1 MPDVCFYFQV
11 HQPRR
16 LRRYSVFETEPTYFD
31 DDANSRILR
40 RVAQKCYLP
49 ATSLLL
55 RQIQRHGDRF
65 VVAFSL
71 TGQVIEQ
78 LQRWAPEVLDRFRA
92 LAQTGCVEFLSET
105 YDHSLASL
113 YSPDEFAHQVAR
125 HDELID
131 SLFGQTPSVFRNTE
145 LIYNNALADTLAKLG
160 RFRGVLAEGV
170 DSLLAGRSPNHVY
183 QSPGAVAMP
192 ILLKNHRLSDDLA
205 FRFSDPSWPHY
216 PLKPGTYANWLADAS
231 GQIVNLFI
239 DFETFGEHQWE
250 QTGIFGFLDN
260 LPDAVLSNGCRFF
273 TPSQAIERYDPADT
287 YNAPQVTSWAD
298 TERDI
303 SAWQGNAMQSAA
315 LNELYAIESA
325 VKATHGS
332 ELIHDWQALSTSD
345 HFYYMCTKYYAD
357 AAVHAYF
364 NPYESP
370 YDAYINYMNVLDNL
384 KGRLEALTDSNS
396 LHS

>member
-31 DDANSRILR
+31 DEANSTILR

-49 ATSLLL
+49 ATELLL
-55 RQIQRHGDRF
+55 RQIERHGDRF

-78 LQRWAPEVLDRFRA
+78 FRRWSPDVLDSFYK
-92 LAQTGCVEFLSET
+92 LSQTGCVEFLSET
-105 YDHSLASL
+105 YDHSLASQ
-113 YSPDEFAHQVAR
+113 YSKEDFEHQVVR

-131 SLFGQTPSVFRNTE
+131 DLFGQRPSVFRNTE
-145 LIYNNALADTLAKLG
+145 LIYDNKLAKTLARFG

-170 DSLLAGRSPNHVY
+170 DDLLDGRSPNHVY
-183 QSPGAVAMP
+183 RSPGKPAMP
-192 ILLKNHRLSDDLA
+192 VLLKNHRLSDDLA
-205 FRFSDPSWPHY
+205 FRFSDPNWPHY
-216 PLKPGTYANWLADAS
+216 PLKPGTYAQWLADAS
-231 GQIVNLFI
+231 GDVVNLFI

-250 QTGIFGFLDN
+250 QTGIFGFLEH
-260 LPDAVLSNGCRFF
+260 LPDAVLANGARFL
-273 TPSQAIERYDPADT
+273 TPSQAIERYDPVDIYDAK
-287 YNAPQVTSWAD
+287 QVTSWAD
-298 TERDI
+298 SERDI

-315 LNELYAIESA
+315 LNDLYAIEPQI
-325 VKATHGS
+325 KATHHAD
-332 ELIHDWQALSTSD
+332 LIHDWQALSTSD

-357 AAVHAYF
+357 ADVHAYF

-370 YDAYINYMNVLDNL
+370 YDAYINFMNVLDNL
-384 KGRLEALTDSNS
+384 KGRLEATTP
-396 LHS
+396 

>member
-31 DDANSRILR
+31 DEANSRILR
-40 RVAQKCYLP
+40 RVAQKCYMP
-49 ATSLLL
+49 ATSLLM
-55 RQIQRHGDRF
+55 RQIERHGDRF

-78 LQRWAPEVLDRFRA
+78 LQRWSPEVIAQFRK

-113 YSPDEFAHQVAR
+113 YSPEDFAHQIAR

-131 SLFGQTPSVFRNTE
+131 DLFGQTPSVFRNTE

-160 RFRGVLAEGV
+160 RFRGVMAEGV
-170 DSLLAGRSPNHVY
+170 DTLLDGRSPNHVY
-183 QSPGAVAMP
+183 QSPGPVSLP

-205 FRFSDPSWPHY
+205 FRFSDTSWPHY
-216 PLKPGTYANWLADAS
+216 PLKPGTYAQWLADAS
-231 GQIVNLFI
+231 GEVVNLFI

-250 QTGIFGFLDN
+250 QTGIFGFLQN
-260 LPDAVLSNGCRFF
+260 LPDAAMSAGCKFL

-287 YNAPQVTSWAD
+287 YDAPQVTSWAD
-298 TERDI
+298 SERDV
-303 SAWQGNAMQSAA
+303 SAWQGNAMQAAA
-315 LNELYAIESA
+315 LGELYAIE
-325 VKATHGS
+325 KPIKETHDAQ
-332 ELIHDWQALSTSD
+332 LIQDWHALSTSD

-384 KGRLEALTDSNS
+384 KGRLEALVDSAG
-396 LHS
+396 

>member
-31 DDANSRILR
+31 DEANSTILR
-40 RVAQKCYLP
+40 RVAQKCYMP
-49 ATSLLL
+49 ATALLL
-55 RQIQRHGDRF
+55 KQIQRHGDRF
-65 VVAFSL
+65 TVAFSL

-78 LQRWAPEVLDRFRA
+78 LQRWTPEVLEQFRK

-113 YSPDEFAHQVAR
+113 YSPDDFAHQIAR

-131 SLFGQTPSVFRNTE
+131 DLFGQTPSVFRNTE
-145 LIYNNALADTLAKLG
+145 LIYSNALADTLAKIG
-160 RFRGVLAEGV
+160 RFRGVMAEGV
-170 DSLLAGRSPNHVY
+170 DALLDGRSPNHVY
-183 QSPGAVAMP
+183 QSPGKTPLP

-216 PLKPGTYANWLADAS
+216 PLKPGTYAQWLADAA
-231 GQIVNLFI
+231 GQVVNLFI

-250 QTGIFGFLDN
+250 QTGIFGFLEAM
-260 LPDAVLSNGCRFF
+260 PDAVLSNGSRFL
-273 TPSQAIERYDPADT
+273 TPSQAIERFDPADT
-287 YNAPQVTSWAD
+287 YSAPQVTSWAD
-298 TERDI
+298 SERDI
-303 SAWQGNAMQSAA
+303 SAWRGNAMQAAA
-315 LNELYAIESA
+315 LTELYAIE
-325 VKATHGS
+325 KPIKTTHNAQ
-332 ELIHDWQALSTSD
+332 LIHDWQALSPSD

-384 KGRLEALTDSNS
+384 KGRLEAVVSSD
-396 LHS
+396 

>member
-31 DDANSRILR
+31 DEANSTILR

-49 ATSLLL
+49 ATELLL
-55 RQIQRHGDRF
+55 RQIERHGDRF

-78 LQRWAPEVLDRFRA
+78 FQRWSPEVLERFRK
-92 LAQTGCVEFLSET
+92 LAETGCVEFLSET
-105 YDHSLASL
+105 YDHSLASQ
-113 YSPDEFAHQVAR
+113 YSAEEFQHQVSR

-131 SLFGQTPSVFRNTE
+131 DLFGQRPSVFRNTE
-145 LIYNNALADTLAKLG
+145 LIYDNKLAKTLAKFG

-170 DSLLAGRSPNHVY
+170 DDLLQGRSPNHIY
-183 QSPGAVAMP
+183 RSPDKAAMP

-205 FRFSDPSWPHY
+205 FRFSDPNWPHY
-216 PLKPGTYANWLADAS
+216 PLKPGTYAQWLADAA
-231 GQIVNLFI
+231 GDVVNLFI

-250 QTGIFGFLDN
+250 QSGIFGFLEH
-260 LPDAVLSNGCRFF
+260 LPDAVLANGAKFL
-273 TPSQAIERYDPADT
+273 TPSQAIERYDPVDI
-287 YNAPQVTSWAD
+287 YDVKQVTSWAD
-298 TERDI
+298 SERDI

-315 LNELYAIESA
+315 LNDLYAIEQQI
-325 VKATHGS
+325 KASHDAA
-332 ELIHDWQALSTSD
+332 LIQDWQALSTSD

-357 AAVHAYF
+357 ADVHAYF

-370 YDAYINYMNVLDNL
+370 YDAYINFMNVLDNL
-384 KGRLEALTDSNS
+384 KGRLEAVAS
-396 LHS
+396 

>member
-31 DDANSRILR
+31 DDANGRILR
-40 RVAQKCYLP
+40 RVAQKCYMP
-49 ATSLLL
+49 ATALLL
-55 RQIQRHGDRF
+55 RQIERHAGRF

-78 LQRWAPEVLDRFRA
+78 LQRWSPEVLDQFRK

-113 YSPDEFAHQVAR
+113 YSPDDFAHQIGR

-131 SLFGQTPSVFRNTE
+131 SLFGQSPSVFRNTE
-145 LIYNNALADTLAKLG
+145 LIYHNDLADTLARLG
-160 RFRGVLAEGV
+160 KFRGVLAEGV
-170 DSLLAGRSPNHVY
+170 DGLLDGRSPNHIY
-183 QSPGAVAMP
+183 RSPGAVGMP
-192 ILLKNHRLSDDLA
+192 VLLKNHRLSDDLA
-205 FRFSDPSWPHY
+205 FRFSDTSWPHY
-216 PLKPGTYANWLADAS
+216 PLKPQTYANWLKEAT
-231 GQIVNLFI
+231 GEVVNLFI

-250 QTGIFGFLDN
+250 QTGIFGFLEE
-260 LPDAVLSNGCRFF
+260 LPDAVLSGGSRFL
-273 TPSQAIERYDPADT
+273 TPSQAIEQLDSVDT
-287 YNAPQVTSWAD
+287 YDAPQVTSWAD

-303 SAWQGNAMQSAA
+303 SAWQGNAMQAAA
-315 LNELYAIESA
+315 LQELYAIENS
-325 VKATHGS
+325 VKQTHDAD
-332 ELIHDWQALSTSD
+332 LIKDWHALSTSD

-384 KGRLEALTDSNS
+384 KGRLETAAGALA
-396 LHS
+396 

>member
-40 RVAQKCYLP
+40 RVAQKCYMP
-49 ATSLLL
+49 ATALLL

-65 VVAFSL
+65 TVAFSL

-78 LQRWAPEVLDRFRA
+78 LQRWTPEVLDQFRK

-113 YSPDEFAHQVAR
+113 YSPDDFAHQIAR

-131 SLFGQTPSVFRNTE
+131 DLFGQTPSVFRNTE
-145 LIYNNALADTLAKLG
+145 LIYNNALADTLAQLG

-170 DSLLAGRSPNHVY
+170 DHLLDGRSPNHVY
-183 QSPGAVAMP
+183 QSPGSIPLP

-205 FRFSDPSWPHY
+205 FRFSDTSWPHY
-216 PLKPGTYANWLADAS
+216 PLKPATYANWLKDAS
-231 GQIVNLFI
+231 GEVVNLFI

-250 QTGIFGFLDN
+250 QTGIFGFLEH
-260 LPDAVLSNGCRFF
+260 LPDAVLSNGSRFL
-273 TPSQAIERYDPADT
+273 TPSQAIERIDPADT
-287 YNAPQVTSWAD
+287 YDAPQVTSWAD
-298 TERDI
+298 SERDI
-303 SAWQGNAMQSAA
+303 SAWQGNAMQAAA
-315 LNELYAIESA
+315 LQELYAIEKPI
-325 VKATHGS
+325 KATHDAQ
-332 ELIHDWQALSTSD
+332 LIHDWQALSTSD

-384 KGRLEALTDSNS
+384 KGRLEAIVSES
-396 LHS
+396 

>member
-31 DDANSRILR
+31 DEANSRILR
-40 RVAQKCYLP
+40 RVAQKCYMP
-49 ATSLLL
+49 ATDLLL
-55 RQIQRHGDRF
+55 RQIERHGDRF
-65 VVAFSL
+65 TVAFSL

-78 LQRWAPEVLDRFRA
+78 LRRWSPEVLTQFRK
-92 LAQTGCVEFLSET
+92 LAETGCVEFLSET

-113 YSPDEFAHQVAR
+113 YSPDDFAHQIGR

-131 SLFGQTPSVFRNTE
+131 DLFGQTPTVFRNTE
-145 LIYNNALADTLAKLG
+145 LIYSNALAQTLAQLG

-170 DSLLAGRSPNHVY
+170 DALLGERSPNHVY
-183 QSPGAVAMP
+183 RAPGEAALP

-205 FRFSDPSWPHY
+205 FRFSDASWPHF
-216 PLKPGTYANWLADAS
+216 PLKPGTYAQWLADAS
-231 GQIVNLFI
+231 GDVVNLFI

-260 LPDAVLSNGCRFF
+260 LPDAVLANGSRFL
-273 TPSQAIERYDPADT
+273 TPSQAIEHHDARETYDV
-287 YNAPQVTSWAD
+287 PQVTSWAD
-298 TERDI
+298 SERDI
-303 SAWQGNAMQSAA
+303 SAWQGNAMQAAA
-315 LNELYAIESA
+315 LQELYAIEQAIKASHSA
-325 VKATHGS
+325 
-332 ELIHDWQALSTSD
+332 ELIKDWHALSTSD

-384 KGRLEALTDSNS
+384 KGRLDAASELASG
-396 LHS
+396 

>member
-1 MPDVCFYFQV
+1 MSDVCFYFQV

-31 DDANSRILR
+31 DEANSQILR

-49 ATSLLL
+49 ATALLL
-55 RQIQRHGDRF
+55 RQIERHGDRF
-65 VVAFSL
+65 AVAFSL

-78 LQRWAPEVLDRFRA
+78 LRKWSPEVLDQFRR
-92 LAQTGCVEFLSET
+92 LAETGCVEFLSET
-105 YDHSLASL
+105 FDHSLASL
-113 YSPDEFAHQVAR
+113 YSADDFAHQVSR

-131 SLFGQTPSVFRNTE
+131 DLFGQTPSVFRNTE
-145 LIYNNALADTLAKLG
+145 LIYNNELAQNLAKQG

-170 DSLLAGRSPNHVY
+170 DALLDKRSPNHVY
-183 QSPGAVAMP
+183 QAPSKPALP

-205 FRFSDPSWPHY
+205 FRFSDPNWPHY

-231 GQIVNLFI
+231 GDVVNLFI

-250 QTGIFGFLDN
+250 QTGIFGFLEN
-260 LPDAVLSNGCRFF
+260 LPDAVLSTGSKFL
-273 TPSQAIERYDPADT
+273 TPSQAIERYDPVDT
-287 YNAPQVTSWAD
+287 YSSPQVTSWAD

-315 LNELYAIESA
+315 LNELYAIEDA
-325 VKATHGS
+325 VKATHDAD
-332 ELIHDWQALSTSD
+332 LIRDWHALSTSD

-384 KGRLEALTDSNS
+384 KGRLDAVAS
-396 LHS
+396 

>member
-1 MPDVCFYFQV
+1 MPDICFYFQV

-16 LRRYSVFETEPTYFD
+16 LRRYSVFETEPAYFD
-31 DDANSRILR
+31 DQANAHILR
-40 RVAQKCYLP
+40 RVAQKCYMP
-49 ATSLLL
+49 ATALLL
-55 RQIQRHGDRF
+55 RQVQRHGDRF
-65 VVAFSL
+65 TVAFSL

-78 LQRWAPEVLDRFRA
+78 LQRWAPEVIDQFRK
-92 LAQTGCVEFLSET
+92 LAQTGCCEFLSET

-113 YSPDEFAHQVAR
+113 YSPDDFEDQVTR

-131 SLFGQTPSVFRNTE
+131 DMFGQTPSVFRNTE
-145 LIYNNALADTLAKLG
+145 LIYSNDLAKQLVKFG

-170 DSLLAGRSPNHVY
+170 DALLDGRSPNHVY
-183 QSPGAVAMP
+183 QSPGKAALPV
-192 ILLKNHRLSDDLA
+192 LLKNHRLSDDLA
-205 FRFSDPSWPHY
+205 FRFSDTTWPHY
-216 PLKPGTYANWLADAS
+216 PLKPGTYAQWLADAS
-231 GQIVNLFI
+231 GEVVNLFI

-250 QTGIFGFLDN
+250 QTGIFGFLEN
-260 LPDAVLSNGCRFF
+260 LPDAVLSTGSRFL
-273 TPSQAIERYDPADT
+273 TPSQAIEKYDPHDT
-287 YNAPQVTSWAD
+287 YDAPQVTSWAD

-315 LNELYAIESA
+315 LQELYKIEDQI
-325 VKATHGS
+325 KQTHDAA
-332 ELIHDWQALSTSD
+332 LIRDWHALTTSD

-384 KGRLEALTDSNS
+384 KGRLAAATSA
-396 LHS
+396 

>member
-31 DDANSRILR
+31 DEANSSILR
-40 RVAQKCYLP
+40 RVAQKCYMP
-49 ATSLLL
+49 ATALLL
-55 RQIQRHGDRF
+55 KQIERHNGRF
-65 VVAFSL
+65 TVAFSL

-78 LQRWAPEVLDRFRA
+78 MQRWSPEVIDSFRK
-92 LAQTGCVEFLSET
+92 LAETGCVEFLSET

-113 YSPDEFAHQVAR
+113 YSPADFEHQVRR

-131 SLFGQTPSVFRNTE
+131 DLFGQMPTVFRNTE
-145 LIYNNALADTLAKLG
+145 LIYSDALADTLAKFG

-170 DSLLAGRSPNHVY
+170 DGLLDGRSPNHVY
-183 QSPGAVAMP
+183 HSPGQVPLP

-231 GQIVNLFI
+231 GQVVNLFI

-260 LPDAVLSNGCRFF
+260 LPDAVLANGSKFL
-273 TPSQAIERYDPADT
+273 TPSQAIERYDPAGV
-287 YNAPQVTSWAD
+287 YSSPQVTSWAD
-298 TERDI
+298 SERDI

-315 LNELYAIESA
+315 LNDLYAIESL
-325 VKATHGS
+325 VKDSNNAG
-332 ELIHDWQALSTSD
+332 LIKDWHALSTSD

-384 KGRLEALTDSNS
+384 KGRLDAVTQP
-396 LHS
+396 

>member
-40 RVAQKCYLP
+40 RVAQKCYMP
-49 ATSLLL
+49 ATELLA
-55 RQIQRHGDRF
+55 RQIERHGDRF

-78 LQRWAPEVLDRFRA
+78 FQRWAPEVIDSFRR
-92 LAQTGCVEFLSET
+92 LSETGCVEFLSET
-105 YDHSLASL
+105 HDHSLASL
-113 YSPDEFAHQVAR
+113 YSPADFDHQVRR

-131 SLFGQTPSVFRNTE
+131 DLFGQKPSVFRNTE
-145 LIYNNALADTLAKLG
+145 LIYSNALAKTLAVQG
-160 RFRGVLAEGV
+160 RYRGVLAEGV
-170 DSLLAGRSPNHVY
+170 DTVLDGRSPNHVY
-183 QSPGAVAMP
+183 RTPGRAALP

-205 FRFSDPSWPHY
+205 FRFSDPNWPHY
-216 PLKPGTYANWLADAS
+216 PLKPSTYANWIRDAS
-231 GQIVNLFI
+231 GEVVNLFI

-250 QTGIFGFLDN
+250 QTGIFGFLDH
-260 LPDAVLSNGCRFF
+260 LPDAVLSTGSRFL
-273 TPSQAIERYDPADT
+273 TPSQAIERYDPVDT
-287 YNAPQVTSWAD
+287 YDAPQVTSWAD
-298 TERDI
+298 SERDI

-315 LNELYAIESA
+315 LNDLYAIELP
-325 VKATHGS
+325 VKETNDAA
-332 ELIHDWQALSTSD
+332 LIKDWHALSTSD

-384 KGRLEALTDSNS
+384 KGRLAAATPEA
-396 LHS
+396 

>member
-31 DDANSRILR
+31 DDANSTILR

-49 ATSLLL
+49 ATELLL
-55 RQIQRHGDRF
+55 RQIERHGDRF

-78 LQRWAPEVLDRFRA
+78 FQRWTPEVLERFRQ
-92 LAQTGCVEFLSET
+92 LAETGCVEFLSET
-105 YDHSLASL
+105 YDHSLASQ
-113 YSPDEFAHQVAR
+113 YSAEDFEHQVTR

-131 SLFGQTPSVFRNTE
+131 DLFGQRPSVFRNTE
-145 LIYNNALADTLAKLG
+145 LIYANALTKTLSKFG

-170 DSLLAGRSPNHVY
+170 DDLLEGRSPNHVY
-183 QSPGAVAMP
+183 HSPGKAPMP

-205 FRFSDPSWPHY
+205 FRFSDPNWPHY
-216 PLKPGTYANWLADAS
+216 PLKAGTYAQWLADAS
-231 GQIVNLFI
+231 GDVANLFI

-250 QTGIFGFLDN
+250 QSGIFDFLEH
-260 LPDAVLSNGCRFF
+260 LPDAILANGNKFL
-273 TPSQAIERYDPADT
+273 TPSQAIERYDPVDI
-287 YNAPQVTSWAD
+287 YDAPQVTSWAD
-298 TERDI
+298 SERDI

-315 LNELYAIESA
+315 LNDLYAIEKQI
-325 VKATHGS
+325 KATHDTA
-332 ELIHDWQALSTSD
+332 LIKDWHALSTSD

-357 AAVHAYF
+357 ADVHAYF

-370 YDAYINYMNVLDNL
+370 YDAYINFMNVLDNL
-384 KGRLEALTDSNS
+384 KGRLEAVVSK
-396 LHS
+396 

>member
-31 DDANSRILR
+31 DDANSTILR

-49 ATSLLL
+49 ATDLLL
-55 RQIQRHGDRF
+55 RQIERHGDRF
-65 VVAFSL
+65 AVAFSL

-78 LQRWAPEVLDRFRA
+78 FQRWSPEVLDRFRR
-92 LAQTGCVEFLSET
+92 LAETGCVEFLSET
-105 YDHSLASL
+105 YDHSLASQ
-113 YSPDEFAHQVAR
+113 YSAADFEHQVAR

-131 SLFGQTPSVFRNTE
+131 DLFGQRPSVFRNTE
-145 LIYNNALADTLAKLG
+145 LIYANALAKTLGKFG

-170 DSLLAGRSPNHVY
+170 DDLLEGRSPNHVY
-183 QSPGAVAMP
+183 RSPGRATMP

-205 FRFSDPSWPHY
+205 FRFSDPNWPHY
-216 PLKPGTYANWLADAS
+216 PLKPGTYAQWLADAS
-231 GQIVNLFI
+231 GDVTNLFI

-250 QTGIFGFLDN
+250 QSGIFDFLEH
-260 LPDAVLSNGCRFF
+260 LPDAILANGSKFL
-273 TPSQAIERYDPADT
+273 TPSQAIERYDPVDT
-287 YNAPQVTSWAD
+287 YDAPQVTSWAD
-298 TERDI
+298 SERDI

-315 LNELYAIESA
+315 LNDLYAIEKEI
-325 VKATHGS
+325 KATHDVA
-332 ELIHDWQALSTSD
+332 LIKDWHALSTSD

-357 AAVHAYF
+357 ADVHAYF

-370 YDAYINYMNVLDNL
+370 YDAYINFMNVLDNL
-384 KGRLEALTDSNS
+384 KGRLEAVAS
-396 LHS
+396 

>member
-49 ATSLLL
+49 ATNLLL
-55 RQIQRHGDRF
+55 RQIERHGDRF
-65 VVAFSL
+65 TIAFSL
-71 TGQVIEQ
+71 TGQVIDQ
-78 LQRWAPEVLDRFRA
+78 MQRWAPEVLDQFRK
-92 LAQTGCVEFLSET
+92 LSQTGCVEFLSET

-113 YSPDEFAHQVAR
+113 YSPADFEHQVAR

-131 SLFGQTPSVFRNTE
+131 HLFGQSPSVFRNTE
-145 LIYNNALADTLAKLG
+145 LIYSNALAKTLAMAG
-160 RFRGVLAEGV
+160 RYRGVLAEGV
-170 DSLLAGRSPNHVY
+170 DSVLDGRSPNHVY
-183 QSPGAVAMP
+183 RSPGKAALPV
-192 ILLKNHRLSDDLA
+192 LLKNHRLSDDLA

-216 PLKPGTYANWLADAS
+216 PLKPGTYANWIRDAS
-231 GQIVNLFI
+231 GQVVNLFI

-250 QTGIFGFLDN
+250 QTGIFGFLQD
-260 LPDAVLSNGCRFF
+260 LPDAVLSTGAKFL
-273 TPSQAIERYDPADT
+273 TPSQAIERYDPVDT

-315 LNELYAIESA
+315 LGELYAIEDA
-325 VKATHGS
+325 VKQTHDAD
-332 ELIHDWQALSTSD
+332 LIRDWQSLSTSD
-345 HFYYMCTKYYAD
+345 HFYYMCTKHYAD
-357 AAVHAYF
+357 ATVHAYF

-384 KGRLEALTDSNS
+384 KGRLEAAMSQDA
-396 LHS
+396 

>member
-31 DDANSRILR
+31 DEANASILR
-40 RVAQKCYLP
+40 RVAQKCYMP

-55 RQIQRHGDRF
+55 RQIERHGDRF
-65 VVAFSL
+65 AIAFSL

-78 LQRWAPEVLDRFRA
+78 LKRWSPDVIDNFRK

-105 YDHSLASL
+105 HDHSLASL
-113 YSPDEFAHQVAR
+113 YSSDDFEHQVRR

-131 SLFGQTPSVFRNTE
+131 DLFGQTPSIFRNTE
-145 LIYNNALADTLAKLG
+145 LIYANDLAQSLAKTG
-160 RFRGVLAEGV
+160 RYRGVLAEGV
-170 DSLLAGRSPNHVY
+170 DALLDGRSPNHVY
-183 QSPGAVAMP
+183 HAPGRAKLP

-216 PLKPGTYANWLADAS
+216 PLKPGTYANWICDAS
-231 GQIVNLFI
+231 GEIVNLFI

-250 QTGIFGFLDN
+250 QTGIFGFLEH
-260 LPDAVLSNGCRFF
+260 LPDAVLSTGCKFL
-273 TPSQAIERYDPADT
+273 TPSQAIEQYDSVDT
-287 YNAPQVTSWAD
+287 YDAPQVTSWAD
-298 TERDI
+298 SERDI

-315 LNELYAIESA
+315 LRELYAIEGA
-325 VKATHGS
+325 VKATHDPA
-332 ELIHDWQALSTSD
+332 LARDWQALSTSD

-384 KGRLEALTDSNS
+384 KGRLEAATAEV
-396 LHS
+396 

>member
-31 DDANSRILR
+31 DQANATILR

-49 ATSLLL
+49 ATELLL
-55 RQIQRHGDRF
+55 RQIERHGGRF
-65 VVAFSL
+65 AVAFSL

-78 LQRWAPEVLDRFRA
+78 FQRWSPEVLDSFRR
-92 LAQTGCVEFLSET
+92 LAETGCVEFLSET
-105 YDHSLASL
+105 YDHSLASQ
-113 YSPDEFAHQVAR
+113 YSGDDFAHQVSR

-131 SLFGQTPSVFRNTE
+131 DLFGQRPSVFRNTE
-145 LIYNNALADTLAKLG
+145 LIYSNRLAKTLAKFG

-170 DSLLAGRSPNHVY
+170 DDLLCERSPNHVY
-183 QSPGAVAMP
+183 QSPGKAALP

-205 FRFSDPSWPHY
+205 FRFSDTSWPHY
-216 PLKPGTYANWLADAS
+216 PLKPGTYAQWLADAS
-231 GQIVNLFI
+231 GEVVNLFI

-250 QTGIFGFLDN
+250 QTGIFGFLDA
-260 LPDAVLSNGCRFF
+260 LPDAVLANGCKFL
-273 TPSQAIERYDPADT
+273 TPSQAIERYDTVDT
-287 YNAPQVTSWAD
+287 YDVKQVTSWAD
-298 TERDI
+298 SERDI

-315 LNELYAIESA
+315 LTDLYAIE
-325 VKATHGS
+325 VPIKATHDAS
-332 ELIHDWQALSTSD
+332 LIHDWQALSTSD

-370 YDAYINYMNVLDNL
+370 YDAYINFMNVLDNL
-384 KGRLEALTDSNS
+384 KSRLEVATSQIQ
-396 LHS
+396 

>member
-55 RQIQRHGDRF
+55 RQIERHGDRF
-65 VVAFSL
+65 AVAFSL

-78 LQRWAPEVLDRFRA
+78 LQHWAPEVLEQFRQ
-92 LAQTGCVEFLSET
+92 LSQTGCVEFLSET

-113 YSPDEFAHQVAR
+113 YSPEDFEHQVAR

-131 SLFGQTPSVFRNTE
+131 HLFGQSPSVFRNTE
-145 LIYNNALADTLAKLG
+145 LIYSNKLAKTLALQGKY
-160 RFRGVLAEGV
+160 RGVLAEGV
-170 DSLLAGRSPNHVY
+170 DGVLDGRSPNHVY
-183 QSPGAVAMP
+183 KSPGKASLPV
-192 ILLKNHRLSDDLA
+192 LLKNHRLSDDLA
-205 FRFSDPSWPHY
+205 FRFSDPNWPHY

-231 GQIVNLFI
+231 GDVVNLFI

-260 LPDAVLSNGCRFF
+260 LPDAVLSNGCRFL
-273 TPSQAIERYDPADT
+273 TPSQAIETYDPVDT
-287 YNAPQVTSWAD
+287 YDTPEVTSWAD
-298 TERDI
+298 SERDI

-315 LNELYAIESA
+315 LRDLYAIEA
-325 VKATHGS
+325 EIKQTHDAD
-332 ELIHDWQALSTSD
+332 LIQDWHALSTSD

-384 KGRLEALTDSNS
+384 KGRLEAFSAG
-396 LHS
+396 

>member
-31 DDANSRILR
+31 DEANSTILR

-49 ATSLLL
+49 ATELLL
-55 RQIQRHGDRF
+55 RQIERHGDRF

-78 LQRWAPEVLDRFRA
+78 FKRWAPEVLDHFRR
-92 LAQTGCVEFLSET
+92 LAETGCVEFLSET
-105 YDHSLASL
+105 YDHSLASQ
-113 YSPDEFAHQVAR
+113 YSTVDFEHQVSR

-131 SLFGQTPSVFRNTE
+131 DLFGQRPSVFRNTE
-145 LIYNNALADTLAKLG
+145 LIYSNALAETLLTFG

-170 DSLLAGRSPNHVY
+170 DDLLQGRSPNHVY
-183 QSPGAVAMP
+183 RSPGKVPMP
-192 ILLKNHRLSDDLA
+192 TLLKNHRLSDDLA
-205 FRFSDPSWPHY
+205 FRFSDPNWPHY

-231 GQIVNLFI
+231 GDVVNLFI

-250 QTGIFGFLDN
+250 QSGIFGFLDK
-260 LPDAVLSNGCRFF
+260 LPDAVLANGCKFL
-273 TPSQAIERYDPADT
+273 TPSQAIERYDPVDT
-287 YNAPQVTSWAD
+287 YDAPQVTSWAD
-298 TERDI
+298 SERDI

-315 LNELYAIESA
+315 LNDLYAIENA
-325 VKATHGS
+325 IKATHDAQ
-332 ELIHDWQALSTSD
+332 LIHDWQALSTSD
-345 HFYYMCTKYYAD
+345 HFYYMCTKYYSDAD
-357 AAVHAYF
+357 VHAYF

-370 YDAYINYMNVLDNL
+370 YDAYINFMNVLDNL
-384 KGRLEALTDSNS
+384 KGRLEAVAS
-396 LHS
+396 

>member
-31 DDANSRILR
+31 DHANSTILR

-49 ATSLLL
+49 ATDLLL
-55 RQIQRHGDRF
+55 RQIERHGDRF

-78 LQRWAPEVLDRFRA
+78 FKRWSPEVLDRFRQ
-92 LAQTGCVEFLSET
+92 LSETGCVEFLSET
-105 YDHSLASL
+105 YDHSLASQ
-113 YSPDEFAHQVAR
+113 YSAEDFEHQVRR

-131 SLFGQTPSVFRNTE
+131 DLFGQKPSVFRNTE
-145 LIYNNALADTLAKLG
+145 LIYANSLAKTLIKFG

-170 DSLLAGRSPNHVY
+170 DGLLGERSPNHVY
-183 QSPGAVAMP
+183 KSPGKSAMP

-205 FRFSDPSWPHY
+205 FRFSDPGWPHY
-216 PLKPGTYANWLADAS
+216 PLKAGTYAQWLADAS
-231 GQIVNLFI
+231 GDVVNLFI

-250 QTGIFGFLDN
+250 QTGIFGFLDS
-260 LPDAVLSNGCRFF
+260 LPDAVLASGSRFL
-273 TPSQAIERYDPADT
+273 TPSQAIERYDPVDT
-287 YNAPQVTSWAD
+287 YDVKQVTSWAD
-298 TERDI
+298 SERDI

-315 LNELYAIESA
+315 LNDLYAIEPA
-325 VKATHGS
+325 IKATHDPD
-332 ELIHDWQALSTSD
+332 LIHDWQALSTSD

-357 AAVHAYF
+357 ADVHAYF

-370 YDAYINYMNVLDNL
+370 YDAYINFMNVLDNL
-384 KGRLEALTDSNS
+384 KGRLDALGHASA
-396 LHS
+396 